1 MSEKKIEVI
10 YICFDS
16 EKEVVDVIRAP
27 SMEKAE
33 EHVIKQIADLAD
45 ISYEEAKKD
54 FEEWYDLRAYEVSVV
69 EDGNDS

>member
-10 YICFDS
+10 YICFNS

-45 ISYEEAKKD
+45 ISYEEAKED

-69 EDGNDS
+69 EDENDS

>member
-1 MSEKKIEVI
+1 MSKKTIEVI

-45 ISYEEAKKD
+45 ISYEEAKED

>member
-1 MSEKKIEVI
+1 MSKEKIEVI

-16 EKEVVDVIRAP
+16 EKEVVDVIKAP

-45 ISYEEAKKD
+45 ISYEEAKED

-69 EDGNDS
+69 NGEENG

>member
-33 EHVIKQIADLAD
+33 EHVIKQIADLAG
-45 ISYEEAKKD
+45 ISYEEAKED

>member
-1 MSEKKIEVI
+1 
-10 YICFDS
+10 
-16 EKEVVDVIRAP
+16 
-27 SMEKAE
+27 MEKAE
-33 EHVIKQIADLAD
+33 EYVIKQIADLAD

>member
-1 MSEKKIEVI
+1 MSKEKIEVI

-45 ISYEEAKKD
+45 ISYEEAKED

-69 EDGNDS
+69 NGEENG